1 MGNSSTASVRGFRRY
16 RSVRGRGL
24 WLIALTVL
32 SFAALPA
39 VAAQADALWAGANA
53 SPEWSQPTN
62 WNASSTTPPTTN
74 GTAAGTIT
82 FPDLGSTSTCT
93 TTCYTSHNGLTGI
106 SATGLVFSNTTS
118 GTQYRILGNAFSL
131 GTGGITENSGGG
143 TGDVINTPLALT
155 GSQFWT
161 IGMGPDAAFNSL
173 SVVGGVTGSNTL
185 GVTFPAS
192 SGAAPTGALFVS
204 SDVEVGA
211 VSVTGDGGLHVGGSG
226 IPGSVNGSDGN
237 GVSLSGNATLVA
249 NPNAKV
255 GALSLVSSQL
265 QLGTAANNTGSPA
278 TLAVKG
284 AAMLDSASTATALI
298 NDNGSTPG
306 TDFSQLSATGN
317 IMLNGALK
325 LYQGPGSGG
334 CVALNKGD
342 VATLFTTTGKLS
354 GTFTGVPN
362 GTILT
367 VASSC
372 QATAPQVQINY
383 TSNSVIATVVS
394 GSTPTTT
401 TLATPNPSSASTN
414 QKVTL
419 TATVTTNTNGNVA
432 PSGTV
437 AFSANG
443 APIPG
448 CTSQPVSASGSTG
461 TATCTTSF
469 AAGSSPESLT
479 AAFTGS
485 GGSGQTGS
493 TSTPQSLT
501 VNKGATATRLAV
513 SNQSPAAGA
522 GVTYTAT
529 VTPSVTGASTPSGTV
544 AFMDNGSPIS
554 SCPAQRLTTGSSTAT
569 CAVSYSGGGA
579 HSITA
584 VYGGDAS
591 FSGSTSPATTV
602 TVSAP
607 SGRKS
612 TGRLLGPGGRLKVAG
627 RTIRFTEHCQSKV
640 QCRGSFSLTVRVR
653 GKNKKLTTVRCA
665 SGSFRIR
672 ANRSLALGVTLSGSC
687 LRLLRA
693 QANHRLTV
701 IYTSKS
707 QTGQTGQRNRLT
719 LVLG

>member
-1 MGNSSTASVRGFRRY
+1 
-16 RSVRGRGL
+16 
-24 WLIALTVL
+24 
-32 SFAALPA
+32 
-39 VAAQADALWAGANA
+39 
-53 SPEWSQPTN
+53 
-62 WNASSTTPPTTN
+62 
-74 GTAAGTIT
+74 
-82 FPDLGSTSTCT
+82 
-93 TTCYTSHNGLTGI
+93 
-106 SATGLVFSNTTS
+106 
-118 GTQYRILGNAFSL
+118 
-131 GTGGITENSGGG
+131 
-143 TGDVINTPLALT
+143 
-155 GSQFWT
+155 
-161 IGMGPDAAFNSL
+161 
-173 SVVGGVTGSNTL
+173 
-185 GVTFPAS
+185 
-192 SGAAPTGALFVS
+192 
-204 SDVEVGA
+204 
-211 VSVTGDGGLHVGGSG
+211 
-226 IPGSVNGSDGN
+226 
-237 GVSLSGNATLVA
+237 
-249 NPNAKV
+249 
-255 GALSLVSSQL
+255 
-265 QLGTAANNTGSPA
+265 
-278 TLAVKG
+278 
-284 AAMLDSASTATALI
+284 
-298 NDNGSTPG
+298 
-306 TDFSQLSATGN
+306 
-317 IMLNGALK
+317 MLNGALK

-591 FSGSTSPATTV
+591 FSGSTSPQVTV
-602 TVSAP
+602 TVQPATTTFPTTSVLDSFSQSPGPLSSNWQTPTLQDAGKVSVASSGQTVSSGGAASATWKATIF
-607 SGRKS
+607 GADQEAYL
-612 TGRLLGPGGRLKVAG
+612 TVPGSAG
-627 RTIRFTEHCQSKV
+627 RR
-640 QCRGSFSLTVRVR
+640 
-653 GKNKKLTTVRCA
+653 
-665 SGSFRIR
+665 
-672 ANRSLALGVTLSGSC
+672 
-687 LRLLRA
+687 
-693 QANHRLTV
+693 
-701 IYTSKS
+701 
-707 QTGQTGQRNRLT
+707 
-719 LVLG
+719 

>member
-1 MGNSSTASVRGFRRY
+1 M
-16 RSVRGRGL
+16 
-24 WLIALTVL
+24 
-32 SFAALPA
+32 
-39 VAAQADALWAGANA
+39 
-53 SPEWSQPTN
+53 
-62 WNASSTTPPTTN
+62 
-74 GTAAGTIT
+74 
-82 FPDLGSTSTCT
+82 
-93 TTCYTSHNGLTGI
+93 
-106 SATGLVFSNTTS
+106 
-118 GTQYRILGNAFSL
+118 
-131 GTGGITENSGGG
+131 
-143 TGDVINTPLALT
+143 
-155 GSQFWT
+155 
-161 IGMGPDAAFNSL
+161 
-173 SVVGGVTGSNTL
+173 
-185 GVTFPAS
+185 
-192 SGAAPTGALFVS
+192 
-204 SDVEVGA
+204 
-211 VSVTGDGGLHVGGSG
+211 
-226 IPGSVNGSDGN
+226 SVNG
-237 GVSLSGNATLVA
+237 
-249 NPNAKV
+249 
-255 GALSLVSSQL
+255 
-265 QLGTAANNTGSPA
+265 AAS
-278 TLAVKG
+278 
-284 AAMLDSASTATALI
+284 LDSASTTSALI

-317 IMLNGALK
+317 IVLNGALK

-342 VATLFTTTGKLS
+342 VATLFTTTGTLS

-443 APIPG
+443 APIAG

-485 GGSGQTGS
+485 SGSGQTGS

-607 SGRKS
+607 SGKKS
-612 TGRLLGPGGRLKVAG
+612 TGRLLGPGGRLTVIG
-627 RTIRFTEHCQSKV
+627 RTIRFTEKCQSTLL
-640 QCRGSFSLTVRVR
+640 CRGRFSLTVTVR
-653 GKNKKLTTVRCA
+653 GKNKKLTTVGCA

-672 ANRSLALGVTLSGSC
+672 ANRSLRLRVTLSGAC

-701 IYTSKS
+701 IYTTKS
-707 QTGQTGQRNRLT
+707 QTGQVGQRNRIT
-719 LVLG
+719 LVLR